1 MPYPPHDVTRLS
13 ALADR
18 LQDLRRR
25 WSREDILLI
34 IDELDERWQL
44 QQAELEDLRRR
55 VAALEERKP

>member
-1 MPYPPHDVTRLS
+1 MPYPPHDATRLS

-18 LQDLRRR
+18 LQNLRRR

-34 IDELDERWQL
+34 IDELDERWQN